1 MVPIEFHTPVFRDS
15 CGYLSSNSLA
25 ETPLNTLN
33 HVSRACRRLHRSKEM
48 YVIWHDFKGKYLPMS
63 LLRDPFKNCEQAF
76 PDLPLKDASSIL
88 RYPDYMIVKEV
99 HRVS

>member
-1 MVPIEFHTPVFRDS
+1 MVPIEFHSILSQQLPSRDALE
-15 CGYLSSNSLA
+15 Y
-25 ETPLNTLN
+25 LN
-33 HVSRACRRLHRSKEM
+33 HVSRACRGLHRCKDV
-48 YVIWHDFKGKYLPMS
+48 YVIWHDFKCKYLPIS

-88 RYPDYMIVKEV
+88 RYLDYMVVQKV